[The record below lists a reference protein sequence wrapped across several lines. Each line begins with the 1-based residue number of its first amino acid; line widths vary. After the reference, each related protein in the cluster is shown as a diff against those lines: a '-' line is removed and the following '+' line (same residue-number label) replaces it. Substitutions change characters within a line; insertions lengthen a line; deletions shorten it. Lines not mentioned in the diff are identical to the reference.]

1 MERIFEY
8 QISSGEEGRK
18 LGDFLREKGYS
29 RQLLRQLKETENG
42 LLRNGQP
49 TFMTIALKNGDRIR
63 VRLLEKAEGS
73 EAIMPAPLPFEIV
86 YEDEDLLVINKP
98 ADMPIHPSFQNHGN
112 TLADALTW
120 HYQQQGK
127 EFVYRCIN
135 RLDRDTT
142 GLLIVARHQL
152 SASIL
157 SDMVRKREI
166 HREYLAIVEGI
177 PPEKG
182 TISAPIGR
190 KEGSA
195 ILREVNF
202 ETGEPA
208 RTHFTRLETRNGLS
222 LVSLKLETGRTHQ
235 IRVHMAYIGCPLIG
249 DYLYYPDHT
258 RINRQALHSYRLSF
272 LHPITGK
279 ALSFTAP
286 LILGTSSICRYLL
299 THFTIKSWSET

>member
-8 QISSGEEGRK
+8 QITAAEEGRK
-18 LGDFLREKGYS
+18 IGDFLREKGYS
-29 RQLLRQLKETENG
+29 RHLLRQLKETEDG
-42 LLRNGQP
+42 LLRNAQP
-49 TFMTIALKNGDRIR
+49 TFTTVALKAGDRIR
-63 VRLLEKAEGS
+63 IRLLEKAEGS

-86 YEDEDLLVINKP
+86 YEDEDLLVVNKP

-120 HYQQQGK
+120 HYQQHG
-127 EFVYRCIN
+127 EDFVYRCIN

-142 GLLIVARHQL
+142 GLLIVAKHLL

-157 SDMVRKREI
+157 SDMVGKREI
-166 HREYLAIVEGI
+166 HREYLAIVKGI
-177 PPEKG
+177 PPENG

-190 KEGSA
+190 KKGSA

-208 RTHFTRLETRNGLS
+208 VTHFARLEIRNGLS

-235 IRVHMAYIGCPLIG
+235 IRVHMGYIGCPLIG
-249 DYLYYPDHT
+249 DYLYYPECS
-258 RINRQALHSYRLSF
+258 RISRQALHSHRLSF

-286 LILGTSSICRYLL
+286 LPEDMKKA
-299 THFTIKSWSET
+299 FWS

>member
-8 QISSGEEGRK
+8 QISSDEEGRK

-286 LILGTSSICRYLL
+286 LPEDMERAFRS
-299 THFTIKSWSET
+299 

>member
-8 QISSGEEGRK
+8 QISSAEEGRK

-235 IRVHMAYIGCPLIG
+235 IRVHMGYIGCPLIG
-249 DYLYYPDHT
+249 DYLYYPECS
-258 RINRQALHSYRLSF
+258 RISRQALHSHRLSF

-286 LILGTSSICRYLL
+286 LPEDMERAFRS
-299 THFTIKSWSET
+299 

>member
-8 QISSGEEGRK
+8 HITAAEEGRK
-18 LGDFLREKGYS
+18 IGDFLREKGYS
-29 RQLLRQLKETENG
+29 RHLLRQLKETEDG
-42 LLRNGQP
+42 LLRNAQP
-49 TFMTIALKNGDRIR
+49 TFTTVALKAGDRIR

-86 YEDEDLLVINKP
+86 YEDEDLLVVNKP

-120 HYQQQGK
+120 HYQQHG
-127 EFVYRCIN
+127 EDFVYRCIN

-142 GLLIVARHQL
+142 GLLIVAKHLL

-157 SDMVRKREI
+157 SDMVGKREI
-166 HREYLAIVEGI
+166 HREYLAIVKGI
-177 PPEKG
+177 PPENG

-190 KEGSA
+190 KKGSA

-208 RTHFTRLETRNGLS
+208 VTHFARLELRNGLS

-235 IRVHMAYIGCPLIG
+235 IRVHMGYIGCPLIG
-249 DYLYYPDHT
+249 DYLYYPECS
-258 RINRQALHSYRLSF
+258 RISRQALHSHRLSF

-286 LILGTSSICRYLL
+286 LPEDMEKA
-299 THFTIKSWSET
+299 FWS

>member
-8 QISSGEEGRK
+8 QINSGEEGRK

-73 EAIMPAPLPFEIV
+73 EAIMPAPLPFGIV

-142 GLLIVARHQL
+142 GLLIVAKHQL

-235 IRVHMAYIGCPLIG
+235 IRVHMGYIGCPLIG

-286 LILGTSSICRYLL
+286 LPEDMERAFRS
-299 THFTIKSWSET
+299 

>member
-8 QISSGEEGRK
+8 QITAAEEGRK
-18 LGDFLREKGYS
+18 IGDFLREKGYS
-29 RQLLRQLKETENG
+29 RHLLRQLKETEDG
-42 LLRNGQP
+42 LLRNAQP
-49 TFMTIALKNGDRIR
+49 TFTTVALKAGDRIR

-86 YEDEDLLVINKP
+86 YEDEDLLVVNKP

-120 HYQQQGK
+120 HYQQHG
-127 EFVYRCIN
+127 EDFVYRCIN

-142 GLLIVARHQL
+142 GLLIVAKHLL

-157 SDMVRKREI
+157 SDMVGKREI
-166 HREYLAIVEGI
+166 HREYLAIVKGI
-177 PPEKG
+177 PPENG
-182 TISAPIGR
+182 TISAPISR
-190 KEGSA
+190 KKGSA

-208 RTHFTRLETRNGLS
+208 VTHFARLEIRNGLS

-235 IRVHMAYIGCPLIG
+235 IRVHMGYIGCPLIG
-249 DYLYYPDHT
+249 DYLYYPECS
-258 RINRQALHSYRLSF
+258 RISRQALHSHRLSF

-286 LILGTSSICRYLL
+286 LPEDMEKA
-299 THFTIKSWSET
+299 FWS

>member
-8 QISSGEEGRK
+8 QISSAEEGRK

-29 RQLLRQLKETENG
+29 RQLLRRLKETENG

-235 IRVHMAYIGCPLIG
+235 IRVHMGYIGCPLIG

-272 LHPITGK
+272 LQPITGK

-286 LILGTSSICRYLL
+286 LPEDMEKA
-299 THFTIKSWSET
+299 FWS

>member
-8 QISSGEEGRK
+8 QITAAEEGRK
-18 LGDFLREKGYS
+18 IGDFLREKGYS
-29 RQLLRQLKETENG
+29 RHLLRQLKETEDG
-42 LLRNGQP
+42 LLRNSQP
-49 TFMTIALKNGDRIR
+49 TFTTVALKAGDRIR

-86 YEDEDLLVINKP
+86 YEDEDLLVVNKP

-120 HYQQQGK
+120 HYQQHG
-127 EFVYRCIN
+127 EDFVYRCIN

-142 GLLIVARHQL
+142 GLLIVAKHLL

-157 SDMVRKREI
+157 SDMVGKREI
-166 HREYLAIVEGI
+166 HREYLAIVKGI
-177 PPEKG
+177 PPENG
-182 TISAPIGR
+182 TISAPISR
-190 KEGSA
+190 KKGSA

-208 RTHFTRLETRNGLS
+208 VTHFARLEIRNGLS

-235 IRVHMAYIGCPLIG
+235 IRVHMGYIGCPLIG
-249 DYLYYPDHT
+249 DYLYYPECS
-258 RINRQALHSYRLSF
+258 RISRQALHSHRLSF
-272 LHPITGK
+272 LHPLTGK

-286 LILGTSSICRYLL
+286 LPEDMKKA
-299 THFTIKSWSET
+299 FWS

>member
-8 QISSGEEGRK
+8 QITAAEEGRK
-18 LGDFLREKGYS
+18 IGDFLREKGYS
-29 RQLLRQLKETENG
+29 RHLLRQLKETEDG
-42 LLRNGQP
+42 LLRNAQP
-49 TFMTIALKNGDRIR
+49 TFTTVALKAGDRIQ

-86 YEDEDLLVINKP
+86 YEDEDLLVVNKP

-120 HYQQQGK
+120 HYQQHG
-127 EFVYRCIN
+127 EDFVYRCIN

-142 GLLIVARHQL
+142 GLLIVAKHLL

-157 SDMVRKREI
+157 SDMVGKREI
-166 HREYLAIVEGI
+166 HREYLAIVKGI
-177 PPEKG
+177 PPENG

-190 KEGSA
+190 KKGSA

-208 RTHFTRLETRNGLS
+208 VTHFARLEIRNGLS

-235 IRVHMAYIGCPLIG
+235 IRVHMSYIGCPLIG
-249 DYLYYPDHT
+249 DYLYYPECS
-258 RINRQALHSYRLSF
+258 RISRQALHSHRLSF

-286 LILGTSSICRYLL
+286 LPEDMEKA
-299 THFTIKSWSET
+299 FWS

>member
-8 QISSGEEGRK
+8 QITAAEEGRK
-18 LGDFLREKGYS
+18 IGDFLREKGYS
-29 RQLLRQLKETENG
+29 RHLLRQLKETEDG
-42 LLRNGQP
+42 LLRNAQP
-49 TFMTIALKNGDRIR
+49 TFTTVALKAGDRIR

-86 YEDEDLLVINKP
+86 YEDEDLLVVNKP

-120 HYQQQGK
+120 HYQQHG
-127 EFVYRCIN
+127 EDFVYRCIN

-142 GLLIVARHQL
+142 GLLIVAKHLL

-157 SDMVRKREI
+157 SDMVGKREI
-166 HREYLAIVEGI
+166 HREYLAIVKGI
-177 PPEKG
+177 PPENG
-182 TISAPIGR
+182 TISSPIGR
-190 KEGSA
+190 KKGSA

-208 RTHFTRLETRNGLS
+208 VTHFARLEIRNGLS

-235 IRVHMAYIGCPLIG
+235 IRVHMGYIGCPLIG
-249 DYLYYPDHT
+249 DYLYYPECS
-258 RINRQALHSYRLSF
+258 RISRQALHSHRLSF
-272 LHPITGK
+272 LHPITRK

-286 LILGTSSICRYLL
+286 LPEDMEKA
-299 THFTIKSWSET
+299 FWS

>member
-8 QISSGEEGRK
+8 QITAAEEGRK
-18 LGDFLREKGYS
+18 IGDFLREKGYS
-29 RQLLRQLKETENG
+29 RHLLRQLKETEDG
-42 LLRNGQP
+42 LLRNSQP
-49 TFMTIALKNGDRIR
+49 TFTTVALKAGDRIR

-86 YEDEDLLVINKP
+86 YEDEDLLVVNKP

-120 HYQQQGK
+120 HYQQHG
-127 EFVYRCIN
+127 EDFVYRCIN

-142 GLLIVARHQL
+142 GLLIVAKHLL

-157 SDMVRKREI
+157 SDMVGKREI
-166 HREYLAIVEGI
+166 HREYLAIVKGI
-177 PPEKG
+177 PPENG

-190 KEGSA
+190 KKGSA

-208 RTHFTRLETRNGLS
+208 VTHFARLEIRNGLS

-235 IRVHMAYIGCPLIG
+235 IRVHMSYIGCPLIG
-249 DYLYYPDHT
+249 DYLYYPECS
-258 RINRQALHSYRLSF
+258 RISRQALHSHHLSF

-286 LILGTSSICRYLL
+286 LPEDMKKA
-299 THFTIKSWSET
+299 FWS

>member
-8 QISSGEEGRK
+8 QITAAEEGRK
-18 LGDFLREKGYS
+18 IGDFLREKGYS
-29 RQLLRQLKETENG
+29 RHLLRQLKETEDG
-42 LLRNGQP
+42 LLRNAQP
-49 TFMTIALKNGDRIR
+49 TFTTVALKAGDRIW

-86 YEDEDLLVINKP
+86 YEDEDLLVVNKP

-120 HYQQQGK
+120 HYQQYR
-127 EFVYRCIN
+127 EDFVYRCIN

-142 GLLIVARHQL
+142 GLLIVAKHLL

-157 SDMVRKREI
+157 SDMVGKREI
-166 HREYLAIVEGI
+166 HREYLAIVKGI
-177 PPEKG
+177 PPENG

-190 KEGSA
+190 KKGSA

-208 RTHFTRLETRNGLS
+208 VTHFARLEIRNGLS

-235 IRVHMAYIGCPLIG
+235 IRVHMGYIGCPLIG
-249 DYLYYPDHT
+249 DYLYYPECS
-258 RINRQALHSYRLSF
+258 RISRQALHSHRLSF

-286 LILGTSSICRYLL
+286 LPEDMEKA
-299 THFTIKSWSET
+299 FWS

>member
-29 RQLLRQLKETENG
+29 RHLLRQLKETEDG
-42 LLRNGQP
+42 LLRNAQP
-49 TFMTIALKNGDRIR
+49 TFTTVALKAGDRIQ

-86 YEDEDLLVINKP
+86 YEDEDLLVVNKP

-120 HYQQQGK
+120 HYQQHG
-127 EFVYRCIN
+127 EDFVYRCIN

-142 GLLIVARHQL
+142 GLLIVAKHLL

-157 SDMVRKREI
+157 SDMVGKREI
-166 HREYLAIVEGI
+166 HREYLAIVKGI
-177 PPEKG
+177 PPENG

-190 KEGSA
+190 KKGSA

-208 RTHFTRLETRNGLS
+208 VTHFARLEIRNGLS

-235 IRVHMAYIGCPLIG
+235 IRVHMGYIGCPLIG
-249 DYLYYPDHT
+249 DYLYYPECS
-258 RINRQALHSYRLSF
+258 RISRQALHSHRLSF

-286 LILGTSSICRYLL
+286 LPEDMEKA
-299 THFTIKSWSET
+299 FWS

>member
-8 QISSGEEGRK
+8 QIAAAEEGRK
-18 LGDFLREKGYS
+18 IGDFLREKGYS
-29 RQLLRQLKETENG
+29 RHLLRQLKETEDG
-42 LLRNGQP
+42 LLRNAQP
-49 TFMTIALKNGDRIR
+49 TFTTVALKAGDRIR

-86 YEDEDLLVINKP
+86 YEDEDLLVVNKP

-120 HYQQQGK
+120 HYQQHG
-127 EFVYRCIN
+127 EDFVYRCIN

-142 GLLIVARHQL
+142 GLLIVAKHLL

-157 SDMVRKREI
+157 SDMVGKREI
-166 HREYLAIVEGI
+166 HREYLAIVKGI
-177 PPEKG
+177 PPENG

-190 KEGSA
+190 KKGSA

-208 RTHFTRLETRNGLS
+208 VTHFARLEIRNGLS

-235 IRVHMAYIGCPLIG
+235 IRVHMGYIGCPLIG
-249 DYLYYPDHT
+249 DYLYYPECS
-258 RINRQALHSYRLSF
+258 RISRQALHSHRLSF

-286 LILGTSSICRYLL
+286 LPEDMEKA
-299 THFTIKSWSET
+299 FWS

>member
-8 QISSGEEGRK
+8 QISSAEEGRK

-235 IRVHMAYIGCPLIG
+235 IRVHMGYIGCPLIG

-286 LILGTSSICRYLL
+286 LPEDMERAFRS
-299 THFTIKSWSET
+299 

>member
-8 QISSGEEGRK
+8 QITAAEEGRK
-18 LGDFLREKGYS
+18 IGDFLREKGYS
-29 RQLLRQLKETENG
+29 RHLLRQLKETEDG
-42 LLRNGQP
+42 LLRNAQP
-49 TFMTIALKNGDRIR
+49 TFTTVALKAGDRIR

-86 YEDEDLLVINKP
+86 YEDEDLLVVNKP
-98 ADMPIHPSFQNHGN
+98 ANMPIHPSFQNHGN

-120 HYQQQGK
+120 HYQQHG
-127 EFVYRCIN
+127 EDFVYRCIN

-142 GLLIVARHQL
+142 GLLIVAKHLL

-157 SDMVRKREI
+157 SDMVGKREI
-166 HREYLAIVEGI
+166 HREYLAIVKGI
-177 PPEKG
+177 PPENG
-182 TISAPIGR
+182 TISAPISR
-190 KEGSA
+190 KKGSA

-208 RTHFTRLETRNGLS
+208 VTHFARLEIRNGLS

-235 IRVHMAYIGCPLIG
+235 IRVHMGYIGCPLIG
-249 DYLYYPDHT
+249 DYLYYPECS
-258 RINRQALHSYRLSF
+258 RISRQALHSHRLSF

-279 ALSFTAP
+279 ALSFTATLP
-286 LILGTSSICRYLL
+286 EDMKKA
-299 THFTIKSWSET
+299 FWS

>member
-142 GLLIVARHQL
+142 GLLIVAKHQL

-272 LHPITGK
+272 LQPITGK

-286 LILGTSSICRYLL
+286 LPEDMERAFRS
-299 THFTIKSWSET
+299 

>member
-86 YEDEDLLVINKP
+86 YEDEDLLVVNKP

-120 HYQQQGK
+120 HYQQHG
-127 EFVYRCIN
+127 EDFVYRCIN

-142 GLLIVARHQL
+142 GLLIVAKHLL

-157 SDMVRKREI
+157 SDMVGKREI
-166 HREYLAIVEGI
+166 HREYLAIVKGI
-177 PPEKG
+177 PPENG
-182 TISAPIGR
+182 TISAPISR
-190 KEGSA
+190 KKGSA

-208 RTHFTRLETRNGLS
+208 VTHFARLEIRNGLS

-235 IRVHMAYIGCPLIG
+235 IRVHMGYIGCPLIG
-249 DYLYYPDHT
+249 DYLYYPECS
-258 RINRQALHSYRLSF
+258 RISRQALHSHRLSF

-286 LILGTSSICRYLL
+286 LPEDMEKA
-299 THFTIKSWSET
+299 FWS

>member
-63 VRLLEKAEGS
+63 GRLLEKAEGS

-286 LILGTSSICRYLL
+286 LPEDMKRAFRS
-299 THFTIKSWSET
+299 

>member
-272 LHPITGK
+272 LHPRTGK

-286 LILGTSSICRYLL
+286 LPEDMKRAFRS
-299 THFTIKSWSET
+299 

>member
-222 LVSLKLETGRTHQ
+222 LVSLKLETGKTHQ

-286 LILGTSSICRYLL
+286 LPEDMERAFRS
-299 THFTIKSWSET
+299 

>member
-8 QISSGEEGRK
+8 QITAAEEGRK
-18 LGDFLREKGYS
+18 IGDFLREKGYS
-29 RQLLRQLKETENG
+29 RHLLRQLKETEDG
-42 LLRNGQP
+42 LLRNAQP
-49 TFMTIALKNGDRIR
+49 TFTTVALKAGDRIR
-63 VRLLEKAEGS
+63 IRLLEKAEGS

-86 YEDEDLLVINKP
+86 YEDEDLLVVNKP

-120 HYQQQGK
+120 HYQQHG
-127 EFVYRCIN
+127 EDFVYRCIN

-142 GLLIVARHQL
+142 GLLIVAKHLL

-157 SDMVRKREI
+157 SDMVGKREI
-166 HREYLAIVEGI
+166 HREYLAIVKGI
-177 PPEKG
+177 PPENG
-182 TISAPIGR
+182 TISAPISR
-190 KEGSA
+190 KKGSA

-208 RTHFTRLETRNGLS
+208 VTHFARLEIRNGLS

-235 IRVHMAYIGCPLIG
+235 IRVHMGYIGCPLIG
-249 DYLYYPDHT
+249 DYLYYPECS
-258 RINRQALHSYRLSF
+258 RISRQALHSHRLSF

-286 LILGTSSICRYLL
+286 LPEDMKKA
-299 THFTIKSWSET
+299 FWS

>member
-222 LVSLKLETGRTHQ
+222 LASLKLETGRTHQ

-286 LILGTSSICRYLL
+286 LPEDMKRAFRS
-299 THFTIKSWSET
+299 

>member
-8 QISSGEEGRK
+8 QITAAEEGRK
-18 LGDFLREKGYS
+18 IGDFLREKGYS
-29 RQLLRQLKETENG
+29 RHLLRQLKETEDG
-42 LLRNGQP
+42 LLRNAQP
-49 TFMTIALKNGDRIR
+49 TFTTVALKAGDRIQ

-73 EAIMPAPLPFEIV
+73 EAIMPAPLPIEIV
-86 YEDEDLLVINKP
+86 YEDEDLLVVNKP

-120 HYQQQGK
+120 HYQQHG
-127 EFVYRCIN
+127 EDFVYRCIN

-142 GLLIVARHQL
+142 GLLIVAKHLL

-157 SDMVRKREI
+157 SDMVGKREI
-166 HREYLAIVEGI
+166 HREYLAIVKGI
-177 PPEKG
+177 PPENG

-190 KEGSA
+190 KKGSA

-208 RTHFTRLETRNGLS
+208 VTHFARLEIRNGLS

-235 IRVHMAYIGCPLIG
+235 IRVHMGYIGCPLIG
-249 DYLYYPDHT
+249 DYLYYPECS
-258 RINRQALHSYRLSF
+258 RISRQALHSHRLSF

-286 LILGTSSICRYLL
+286 LPEDMEKA
-299 THFTIKSWSET
+299 FWS

>member
-8 QISSGEEGRK
+8 QITAAEEGRK
-18 LGDFLREKGYS
+18 IGDFLREKGYS
-29 RQLLRQLKETENG
+29 RHLIRQLKETEDG
-42 LLRNGQP
+42 LLRNAQP
-49 TFMTIALKNGDRIR
+49 TFTTVALKAGDRIR

-86 YEDEDLLVINKP
+86 YEDEDLLVVNKP

-120 HYQQQGK
+120 HYQQHG
-127 EFVYRCIN
+127 EDFVYRCIN

-142 GLLIVARHQL
+142 GLLIVAKHL
-152 SASIL
+152 ISASIL
-157 SDMVRKREI
+157 SDMVGKREI
-166 HREYLAIVEGI
+166 HREYLAIVKGI
-177 PPEKG
+177 PPENG

-190 KEGSA
+190 KKGSA

-208 RTHFTRLETRNGLS
+208 VTHFARLEIRNGLS

-235 IRVHMAYIGCPLIG
+235 IRVHMGYIGCPLIG
-249 DYLYYPDHT
+249 DYLYYPECS
-258 RINRQALHSYRLSF
+258 RISRQALHSHRLSF

-286 LILGTSSICRYLL
+286 LPEDMEKA
-299 THFTIKSWSET
+299 FWS

>member
-8 QISSGEEGRK
+8 QITAAEEGRK
-18 LGDFLREKGYS
+18 IGDFLREKGYS
-29 RQLLRQLKETENG
+29 RHLLRQLKETEDG
-42 LLRNGQP
+42 LSRNAQP
-49 TFMTIALKNGDRIR
+49 TFTTVALKAGDRIR

-86 YEDEDLLVINKP
+86 YEDEDLLVVNKP

-120 HYQQQGK
+120 HYQQHG
-127 EFVYRCIN
+127 EDFVYRCIN

-142 GLLIVARHQL
+142 GLLIVAKHLL

-157 SDMVRKREI
+157 SDMVGKREI
-166 HREYLAIVEGI
+166 HREYLAIVKGI
-177 PPEKG
+177 PPENG
-182 TISAPIGR
+182 TISAPISR
-190 KEGSA
+190 KKGSA

-208 RTHFTRLETRNGLS
+208 VTHFARLEIRNGLS

-235 IRVHMAYIGCPLIG
+235 IRVHMGYIGCPLIG
-249 DYLYYPDHT
+249 DYLYYPECS
-258 RINRQALHSYRLSF
+258 RISRQALHSHRLSF

-286 LILGTSSICRYLL
+286 LPEDMKKA
-299 THFTIKSWSET
+299 FWS

>member
-8 QISSGEEGRK
+8 QITAAEEGRK
-18 LGDFLREKGYS
+18 IGDFLREKGYS
-29 RQLLRQLKETENG
+29 RHLLRQLKETEDG
-42 LLRNGQP
+42 LLRNAQP
-49 TFMTIALKNGDRIR
+49 TFTTVALKAGDRIQ

-86 YEDEDLLVINKP
+86 YEDEDLLVVNKP

-120 HYQQQGK
+120 HYQQHG
-127 EFVYRCIN
+127 EDFVYRCIN

-142 GLLIVARHQL
+142 GLLIVAKHLL

-157 SDMVRKREI
+157 SDMVGKREI
-166 HREYLAIVEGI
+166 HREYLAIVKGI
-177 PPEKG
+177 PPENG

-190 KEGSA
+190 KKGSA

-208 RTHFTRLETRNGLS
+208 VTHFARLEIRNGLS

-235 IRVHMAYIGCPLIG
+235 IRVHMSYIGCPLIG
-249 DYLYYPDHT
+249 DYLYYPECS
-258 RINRQALHSYRLSF
+258 RISRQALHSHHLSF

-286 LILGTSSICRYLL
+286 LPEDMEKA
-299 THFTIKSWSET
+299 FWS

>member
-8 QISSGEEGRK
+8 QITAAEEGRK
-18 LGDFLREKGYS
+18 IGDFLREKGYS
-29 RQLLRQLKETENG
+29 RHLLRQLKETEDG
-42 LLRNGQP
+42 LLRNAQP
-49 TFMTIALKNGDRIR
+49 TFTTVALKAGDRIR

-86 YEDEDLLVINKP
+86 YEDEDLLVVNKP

-120 HYQQQGK
+120 HYQQHG
-127 EFVYRCIN
+127 EDFVYRCIN

-142 GLLIVARHQL
+142 GLLIVAKHLL

-157 SDMVRKREI
+157 SDMVGKREI
-166 HREYLAIVEGI
+166 HREYLAIVKGI
-177 PPEKG
+177 PPENG
-182 TISAPIGR
+182 TISAPIDR
-190 KEGSA
+190 KKGSA

-208 RTHFTRLETRNGLS
+208 VTHFARLEIRNGLS

-235 IRVHMAYIGCPLIG
+235 IRVHMGYIGCPLIG
-249 DYLYYPDHT
+249 DYLYYPECS
-258 RINRQALHSYRLSF
+258 RISRQALHSHRLSF

-286 LILGTSSICRYLL
+286 LPEDMEKA
-299 THFTIKSWSET
+299 FWS

>member
-8 QISSGEEGRK
+8 QITAAEEGRK
-18 LGDFLREKGYS
+18 IGDFLREKGYS
-29 RQLLRQLKETENG
+29 RHLLRQLKETEDG
-42 LLRNGQP
+42 LLRNAQP
-49 TFMTIALKNGDRIR
+49 TFTTVALKAGDRIR

-86 YEDEDLLVINKP
+86 YEDEDLLVVNKP

-120 HYQQQGK
+120 HYQQHG
-127 EFVYRCIN
+127 EDFVYRCIN

-142 GLLIVARHQL
+142 GLLIVAKHLL

-157 SDMVRKREI
+157 SDMVGKREI
-166 HREYLAIVEGI
+166 HREYLAIVKGI
-177 PPEKG
+177 PPENG

-190 KEGSA
+190 KKGSA

-208 RTHFTRLETRNGLS
+208 VTHFARLEIRNGLS

-235 IRVHMAYIGCPLIG
+235 IRVHMGYIDCPLIG
-249 DYLYYPDHT
+249 DYLYYPECS
-258 RINRQALHSYRLSF
+258 RISRQALHSHRLSF

-286 LILGTSSICRYLL
+286 LPEDMEKA
-299 THFTIKSWSET
+299 FWS

>member
-8 QISSGEEGRK
+8 QITAAEEGRK
-18 LGDFLREKGYS
+18 IGDFLREKGYS

-120 HYQQQGK
+120 HYQQHGK

-286 LILGTSSICRYLL
+286 LPEDMERAFRS
-299 THFTIKSWSET
+299 

>member
-18 LGDFLREKGYS
+18 LGDFLRKKGYS

-135 RLDRDTT
+135 RLDHDTT

-166 HREYLAIVEGI
+166 HREYLAIVDGI

-208 RTHFTRLETRNGLS
+208 QTHFTRLETRNGLS

-235 IRVHMAYIGCPLIG
+235 IRVHMGYIGCPLIG
-249 DYLYYPDHT
+249 DYLYYPDYT
-258 RINRQALHSYRLSF
+258 RIGRQALHSYRLSF

-286 LILGTSSICRYLL
+286 LPEDMERAFRS
-299 THFTIKSWSET
+299 

>member
-8 QISSGEEGRK
+8 QITAAEEGRK
-18 LGDFLREKGYS
+18 IGDFLREKGYS
-29 RQLLRQLKETENG
+29 RHLLRQLKETEDG
-42 LLRNGQP
+42 LLRNAQP
-49 TFMTIALKNGDRIR
+49 TFTTVALKAGDRIR
-63 VRLLEKAEGS
+63 IRLLEKAEGS

-86 YEDEDLLVINKP
+86 YEDEDLLVVNKP

-120 HYQQQGK
+120 HYQQHG
-127 EFVYRCIN
+127 EDFVYRCIN

-142 GLLIVARHQL
+142 GLLIVAKHLL

-157 SDMVRKREI
+157 SDMVGKREI
-166 HREYLAIVEGI
+166 HREYLAIVKGI
-177 PPEKG
+177 PPENG

-190 KEGSA
+190 KKGSA

-208 RTHFTRLETRNGLS
+208 VTHFARLEIRNGLS

-235 IRVHMAYIGCPLIG
+235 IRVHMGYIGCPLIG
-249 DYLYYPDHT
+249 DYLYYPECS
-258 RINRQALHSYRLSF
+258 RISRQALHSHRLSF

-286 LILGTSSICRYLL
+286 LPEDMDQA
-299 THFTIKSWSET
+299 FWS

>member
-8 QISSGEEGRK
+8 QITAAEEGRK
-18 LGDFLREKGYS
+18 IGDFLREKGYS
-29 RQLLRQLKETENG
+29 RHLLRQLKETEDG
-42 LLRNGQP
+42 LLRNAQP
-49 TFMTIALKNGDRIR
+49 TFTTVALKAGDRIR

-86 YEDEDLLVINKP
+86 YEDEDLLVVNKP

-120 HYQQQGK
+120 HYQQHG
-127 EFVYRCIN
+127 EDFVYRCIN

-142 GLLIVARHQL
+142 GLLIVAKHLL

-157 SDMVRKREI
+157 SDMVGKREI
-166 HREYLAIVEGI
+166 HREYLAIVKGI
-177 PPEKG
+177 PPENG

-190 KEGSA
+190 KKGSA

-208 RTHFTRLETRNGLS
+208 VTHFARLEIRNGLS

-235 IRVHMAYIGCPLIG
+235 IRVHMGYIGCPLSG
-249 DYLYYPDHT
+249 DYLYYPECS
-258 RINRQALHSYRLSF
+258 RISRQALHSHRLSF

-286 LILGTSSICRYLL
+286 LPEDMEKA
-299 THFTIKSWSET
+299 FWS

>member
-8 QISSGEEGRK
+8 QITAAEEGRK
-18 LGDFLREKGYS
+18 IGDFLREKGYS
-29 RQLLRQLKETENG
+29 RHLLRQLKETEDG
-42 LLRNGQP
+42 LLRNAQP
-49 TFMTIALKNGDRIR
+49 TFTTVALKAGDRIR

-86 YEDEDLLVINKP
+86 YEDEDLLVVNKP

-120 HYQQQGK
+120 HYQQHG
-127 EFVYRCIN
+127 EDFVYRCIN

-142 GLLIVARHQL
+142 GLLIVAKHLL

-157 SDMVRKREI
+157 SDMVGKREI
-166 HREYLAIVEGI
+166 HREYLAIVKGI
-177 PPEKG
+177 PPENG

-190 KEGSA
+190 KKGSA

-208 RTHFTRLETRNGLS
+208 VTHFARLEIRNGLS

-235 IRVHMAYIGCPLIG
+235 IRVHMGYIGCPLIG
-249 DYLYYPDHT
+249 DYLYYPECS
-258 RINRQALHSYRLSF
+258 RISRQALHSHRLSF
-272 LHPITGK
+272 LHPITG
-279 ALSFTAP
+279 
-286 LILGTSSICRYLL
+286 
-299 THFTIKSWSET
+299 